1 VKTFGIE
8 TLDDPRLAAYRD
20 LKRSNL
26 TRWSPG
32 FIVEGEKVVRRL
44 LVSDFPVESL
54 LLGRRFVPAFA
65 GQVPADV
72 PVYVLP
78 DKLVEALVGF
88 NFHRG
93 VVARGIRRPPVDW
106 RLALGRRP
114 RETVVV
120 LPEVHDPDNLGSI
133 LRTARALGV
142 DAIMVGPR
150 CADAFSRRVVR
161 VSMGAG
167 FFLPIIELA
176 DVPCALRRLRDEFA
190 YELLAT
196 VPPGSAADDVV
207 APGVTTSRESAELS
221 ERQAV
226 LFGSEGHG
234 LDAECL
240 ALCQRTISIAIDPN
254 ADSLNVAVAAGIV
267 LHDLL
272 RDQYGPRTPV
282 ADAAP
287 MLGGLGYER

>member
-1 VKTFGIE
+1 MAIVE
-8 TLDDPRLAAYRD
+8 VPSLDDPRLAPYRD

-26 TRWSPG
+26 TRWSPA
-32 FIVEGEKVVRRL
+32 FIAEGEKVVRRL
-44 LVSDFPVESL
+44 LASDFKVESL

-65 GQVPADV
+65 GQVPDDV

-78 DKLVEALVGF
+78 DKQVEALVGF

-93 VVARGIRRPPVDW
+93 VVARGIRRPSGDW
-106 RLALGRRP
+106 RLVLGRRP

-133 LRTARALGV
+133 LRTARALGI
-142 DAIMVGPR
+142 DAVIVGPR
-150 CADAFSRRVVR
+150 SADPFSRRVVR

-167 FFLPIIELA
+167 FFVPIIELA
-176 DVPCALRRLRDEFA
+176 DVPGELRRLRDEFEF
-190 YELLAT
+190 ELLAT
-196 VPPGSAADDVV
+196 VPPRAAAECSE
-207 APGVTTSRESAELS
+207 APPNEIIQGANGLALR
-221 ERQAV
+221 RAV

-240 ALCQRTISIAIDPN
+240 ALCQRTVSIAIDPA

-272 RDQYGPRTPV
+272 RPGGN
-282 ADAAP
+282 AAKH
-287 MLGGLGYER
+287 